1 MRTLTRDR
9 RPLVWFPCVWVTENA
24 CRFLAGFGRV
34 LADGVTAR
42 VVFMQDCFHADCL
55 HARLFSCRLSSC
67 KNISLQDCFHAGLHA
82 TCRGISVHFR
92 QNETRIRARSLQNR
106 PRRLQ
111 NRSRSVPGAPKSG
124 EKRSKVHR
132 ELSESVPEGFF

>member
-1 MRTLTRDR
+1 MRDR
-9 RPLVWFPCVWVTENA
+9 RPLVWFPCVWVTENV
-24 CRFLAGFGRV
+24 CRFMAGFGRV

-67 KNISLQDCFHAGLHA
+67 KIVSMQDCFHAGFHA

-92 QNETRIRARSLQNR
+92 EIGSKIHPGGSKIDPGGSEIDPGGSPNPPRI
-106 PRRLQ
+106 
-111 NRSRSVPGAPKSG
+111 VPGDKVFLNSLHVPKNL
-124 EKRSKVHR
+124 RNLHA
-132 ELSESVPEGFF
+132 F

>member
-9 RPLVWFPCVWVTENA
+9 RPLVGFPTVWVTENV

-55 HARLFSCRLSSC
+55 HARLFPGKIVFMQDCFHARLFPCRLSSC
-67 KNISLQDCFHAGLHA
+67 KIISMQDCFHAGFHA
-82 TCRGISVHFR
+82 TYVMRVVADGVTARIDGEIVA
-92 QNETRIRARSLQNR
+92 ETDTES
-106 PRRLQ
+106 
-111 NRSRSVPGAPKSG
+111 
-124 EKRSKVHR
+124 KR
-132 ELSESVPEGFF
+132 